1 MSGKCL
7 AIIWD
12 NRQRVY
18 GVRLEKSAAGALV
31 LTQFAEAP
39 ESRKSFAERLRSVYD
54 ALTESG
60 DELTVLGGAIADLV
74 CVELR
79 LPDLKPQELHEALNY
94 QLRCLLPVEIGDIAY
109 AFRRLPPDEPSRC
122 RLRVEV
128 VPKARLETLFEDIRQ
143 SGVRADLLTHPF
155 MAVDPLLADR
165 EVFFLDID
173 PDFSLS
179 RSGDDGLRHINVLE
193 LLGERPE
200 EIHLPELVKRNR
212 RKAPDRPVY
221 AAAALLG
228 AYLLSGDLRRNRQT
242 LHLLPD
248 TLRIRRYVGLQRAII
263 VFLVCN
269 FLLLGGMFWKEF
281 EQSKE
286 QLAALDQE
294 IMTTEALIRKLEKD
308 EAMLKSRHRI
318 LDRFCSGV
326 VGEKQ
331 LLTFL
336 AKLTECLPNSMWMS
350 SFSNAGGQYTLTI
363 NLGKGAPDIMKIIQ
377 ESLPEYVVKS
387 FLYTPGAEGTAVVNL
402 TLAPQEVTK
411 NGQAEAVPEENAN
424 VEAQP

>member
-165 EVFFLDID
+165 EVFFPDID

-212 RKAPDRPVY
+212 RKAPD
-221 AAAALLG
+221 LCGGG
-228 AYLLSGDLRRNRQT
+228 AVGRLSAERR
-242 LHLLPD
+242 
-248 TLRIRRYVGLQRAII
+248 
-263 VFLVCN
+263 
-269 FLLLGGMFWKEF
+269 
-281 EQSKE
+281 
-286 QLAALDQE
+286 
-294 IMTTEALIRKLEKD
+294 
-308 EAMLKSRHRI
+308 
-318 LDRFCSGV
+318 
-326 VGEKQ
+326 
-331 LLTFL
+331 
-336 AKLTECLPNSMWMS
+336 
-350 SFSNAGGQYTLTI
+350 
-363 NLGKGAPDIMKIIQ
+363 
-377 ESLPEYVVKS
+377 
-387 FLYTPGAEGTAVVNL
+387 
-402 TLAPQEVTK
+402 LAPEPPDASPAAGYVADSALCRFAA
-411 NGQAEAVPEENAN
+411 GDYCFSGL
-424 VEAQP
+424 

>member
-1 MSGKCL
+1 MSGKWL

-165 EVFFLDID
+165 VLRDDVVVDGDLVRHRRIAAEV
-173 PDFSLS
+173 
-179 RSGDDGLRHINVLE
+179 E
-193 LLGERPE
+193 
-200 EIHLPELVKRNR
+200 
-212 RKAPDRPVY
+212 
-221 AAAALLG
+221 ALLPLVVVLVG
-228 AYLLSGDLRRNRQT
+228 EGGQHIRRIILSGLLRGLLHAT
-242 LHLLPD
+242 L
-248 TLRIRRYVGLQRAII
+248 
-263 VFLVCN
+263 
-269 FLLLGGMFWKEF
+269 FLLHNGG
-281 EQSKE
+281 
-286 QLAALDQE
+286 
-294 IMTTEALIRKLEKD
+294 
-308 EAMLKSRHRI
+308 
-318 LDRFCSGV
+318 
-326 VGEKQ
+326 
-331 LLTFL
+331 
-336 AKLTECLPNSMWMS
+336 
-350 SFSNAGGQYTLTI
+350 
-363 NLGKGAPDIMKIIQ
+363 
-377 ESLPEYVVKS
+377 
-387 FLYTPGAEGTAVVNL
+387 
-402 TLAPQEVTK
+402 
-411 NGQAEAVPEENAN
+411 
-424 VEAQP
+424 

>member
-221 AAAALLG
+221 AAAVILPRGCVIDGLNDSKKLTPKKRDALYDVII
-228 AYLLSGDLRRNRQT
+228 AEAEAWAVASVSAAEIDATDILSARMKAMQLAIDALAVRPDFALIDGNRDHGKSAAVTALHACIIGGDGCSASIAAASILAKVSR
-242 LHLLPD
+242 D
-248 TLRIRRYVGLQRAII
+248 RYVTDVLDPMYPQYGFAKHKGYGTRDHYA
-263 VFLVCN
+263 
-269 FLLLGGMFWKEF
+269 M
-281 EQSKE
+281 
-286 QLAALDQE
+286 LDQYGPCPE
-294 IMTTEALIRKLEKD
+294 
-308 EAMLKSRHRI
+308 HRM
-318 LDRFCSGV
+318 
-326 VGEKQ
+326 
-331 LLTFL
+331 TFL
-336 AKLTECLPNSMWMS
+336 KKWK
-350 SFSNAGGQYTLTI
+350 AGKQ
-363 NLGKGAPDIMKIIQ
+363 
-377 ESLPEYVVKS
+377 
-387 FLYTPGAEGTAVVNL
+387 
-402 TLAPQEVTK
+402 
-411 NGQAEAVPEENAN
+411 
-424 VEAQP
+424 